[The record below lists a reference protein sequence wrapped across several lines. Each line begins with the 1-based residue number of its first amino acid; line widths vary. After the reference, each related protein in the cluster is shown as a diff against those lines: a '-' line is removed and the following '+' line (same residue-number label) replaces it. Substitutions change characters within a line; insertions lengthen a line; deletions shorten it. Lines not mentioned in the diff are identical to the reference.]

1 MNIQKLNALEEA
13 IEKSKFQPN
22 GKVFA
27 GANLIISNDP
37 ARNRYDND
45 EFVLT
50 PHAEEVSW
58 VIFELKQVFAD
69 EIDYLTRLGFYPA
82 LGRAANRAILSGSEL
97 PGIQKEIVDEA
108 KDFWSNRP
116 IEQ

>member
-13 IEKSKFQPN
+13 IEKTKFQPD
-22 GKVFA
+22 GKNFA
-27 GANLIISNDP
+27 GANLIVSNNP
-37 ARNRYDND
+37 VRKRYDHD

-58 VIFELKQVFAD
+58 VIFELKTVFAD
-69 EIDYLTRLGFYPA
+69 EIDYLTKLGFYPA
-82 LGRAANRAILSGSEL
+82 LGRAANRAIQAGSEL
-97 PGIQKEIVDEA
+97 PAIQKAIVDEA

-116 IEQ
+116 IE